1 MNLETADYEV
11 VETRRGVRLEQNGAA
26 LSELC
31 REAGPTDSVFD
42 VLAAAAHVLS
52 PERGFAL
59 LGFAGGGMVAPLRA
73 MGGAQSIDAV
83 DLDARGH
90 AVFREHAGDYA
101 GAVRFHHAD
110 AAAWLAASMESFEL
124 IMDDLSIPTEDDVV
138 KPEISRTT
146 LPGMIR
152 RRLASGGS
160 VVTNVLSEK
169 GRTWAEVT
177 EPVIAG
183 YPRAHAVAL
192 EEFAN
197 RIVLAG
203 DHERDAR
210 ELSRDL
216 RRALRRIGSSQA
228 EAMRVETLA
237 G

>member
-1 MNLETADYEV
+1 MNLESADYEV
-11 VETRRGVRLEQNGAA
+11 VPTRRGVRLEQNGAA

-73 MGGAQSIDAV
+73 MGGDQTIDAV
-83 DLDARGH
+83 DLDDRGH
-90 AVFREHAGDYA
+90 DVFREHAAEYA
-101 GAVRFHHAD
+101 GSVRFHHAD
-110 AAAWLAASMESFEL
+110 AAAWLSAATDSYEL
-124 IMDDLSIPTEDDVV
+124 IVDDLSIPTEDDVV

-146 LPGMIR
+146 LPALIR
-152 RRLASGGS
+152 RRLAVGGS
-160 VVTNVLSEK
+160 VVTNVLSEA

-177 EPVIAG
+177 GPVIAG
-183 YPRAHAVAL
+183 YPKAHAVVL

-203 DHERDAR
+203 DYGRDAR
-210 ELSRDL
+210 GLSRDL
-216 RRALRRIGSSQA
+216 RRVLRRIGSSQA
-228 EAMRVETLA
+228 EAMRVETLV